1 MNEFTKMQTQKAMM
15 PTTVLPNKSILQRTA
30 VNSTPVHQV
39 PPIVHD
45 VLRSSGQPLD
55 AATRAFMEPRFRH
68 DFSQVRVHTDAR
80 AADSAQAVNARAY
93 TVGQNTVFAASQ
105 YAPGTSAGKQL
116 LAHELAH
123 VVQQKGAS
131 TVQSLEIDNPHN
143 SAEHEAVDTANQ
155 VMMGM
160 QPLVRTY
167 PAQAGIQ
174 RQPANTPTAAKDEEV
189 KITPTPKTIPISEIS
204 PTGLPDKA
212 SAATSA
218 GKSTSDQE
226 VEKPEASIQASLKDR
241 EVTTNLEIAIPVKP
255 LAKGYILGQPF
266 AIGKGLNLE
275 LSMGPNKDAP
285 TPVPVDVAASIAIKA
300 FTLDLK
306 SFRKPIPGLTEFG
319 PSVKAEAN
327 FDPATLKPDFSAKA
341 GVGAEYQIGKT
352 PIFLQGSIGYKVKV
366 PLGGPAKAEPTADV
380 GLIIKFP

>member
-1 MNEFTKMQTQKAMM
+1 
-15 PTTVLPNKSILQRTA
+15 
-30 VNSTPVHQV
+30 
-39 PPIVHD
+39 
-45 VLRSSGQPLD
+45 
-55 AATRAFMEPRFRH
+55 MEPRFGY
-68 DFSQVRVHTDAR
+68 DFSGVRVHTDAK
-80 AADSAQAVNARAY
+80 AAESAQAVNARAY
-93 TVGQNTVFAASQ
+93 TVGQNTVFGASQ

-143 SAEHEAVDTANQ
+143 AAEHEAVDTANQ
-155 VMMGM
+155 VMLGM

-174 RQPANTPTAAKDEEV
+174 RQPANTPTAAKDEEI
-189 KITPTPKTIPISEIS
+189 KLTPTPKTIPISEIS

-218 GKSTSDQE
+218 GKSTDDKE
-226 VEKPEASIQASLKDR
+226 AEKPEASLQASLKDR

-266 AIGKGLNLE
+266 AIGKRLNLE
-275 LSMGPNKDAP
+275 LSMGPNKEALNKDAP
-285 TPVPVDVAASIAIKA
+285 TPLSVDVAASIAIKA

-319 PSVKAEAN
+319 PSVKVEAN

>member
-1 MNEFTKMQTQKAMM
+1 MA
-15 PTTVLPNKSILQRTA
+15 
-30 VNSTPVHQV
+30 V
-39 PPIVHD
+39 PPNVHE
-45 VLRSSGQPLD
+45 VLRSPGRPLD
-55 AATRAFMEPRFRH
+55 PTTRAFMEPRFGH
-68 DFSQVRVHTDAR
+68 DFSQVRVHTDGK
-80 AADSAQAVNARAY
+80 AAESTQAVNARAY
-93 TVGQNTVFAASQ
+93 TVGQNMVFGASQ
-105 YAPGTSAGKQL
+105 YAPGTSVGKQL

-123 VVQQKGAS
+123 VVQQKDAS
-131 TVQSLEIDNPHN
+131 AVQSLEIDNPHN

-155 VMMGM
+155 VMLGM

-218 GKSTSDQE
+218 GKSAGDKE
-226 VEKPEASIQASLKDR
+226 GEKPEASIQASLKDR

-266 AIGKGLNLE
+266 AIGKGLSLE
-275 LSMGPNKDAP
+275 LSMGPKKDAP
-285 TPVPVDVAASIAIKA
+285 IPVPVDVAATIAIKA

-306 SFRKPIPGLTEFG
+306 SFRKPIPGLTELG
-319 PSVKAEAN
+319 PSVKAEAQ
-327 FDPATLKPDFSAKA
+327 FDPAALKPDFSVKA
-341 GVGAEYQIGKT
+341 GVGAEYQIGQT
-352 PIFLQGSIGYKVKV
+352 PIFLHGSIGYKVKI
-366 PLGGPAKAEPTADV
+366 PLDGPAKAEPTADV
-380 GLIIKFP
+380 GLTIRFP